1 MSAPAPAPMSAPAA
15 APTAAPI
22 AGFVPGEPVLPRP
35 ARRVRRAATTLLAVM
50 IALGVAVPILAGVV
64 TLPVR
69 SVQISGEFA
78 HATRADIERAVAPL
92 LVSGLIRVDVE
103 ALRRAALAVP
113 GVRSATVRRVL
124 PDRVEIFVMER
135 VAIARWAGGGFIEV
149 DGTHFS
155 PAGAGEPS
163 EALPLLTGPEGSHR
177 RVLDLHVALERV
189 LAPLGMTP
197 VATELTARD
206 VLYATLDD
214 GPRLVMRPEAVA
226 RNAGVYAKVLAKVM
240 AGRLDEVER
249 VDFRYPTGF
258 AVRMRQGDAAAEAR
272 S

>member
-1 MSAPAPAPMSAPAA
+1 MSAPTPAPLSE
-15 APTAAPI
+15 
-22 AGFVPGEPVLPRP
+22 FVPGERVLPRP
-35 ARRVRRAATTLLAVM
+35 VNRVRRAAPAVLAVM
-50 IALGVAVPILAGVV
+50 VALGVAVPIVAGVV

-69 SVQISGEFA
+69 SVQISGEFV
-78 HATRADIERAVAPL
+78 RVSKADIERAVAPL
-92 LVSGLIRVDVE
+92 LDSGLLRVDLE

-113 GVRSATVRRVL
+113 GVREAAVRRVRS
-124 PDRVEIFVMER
+124 DRVEIFVIER

-155 PAGAGEPS
+155 PSDGGES
-163 EALPLLTGPEGSHR
+163 AEALPMLTGPEGSQQ
-177 RVLDLHVALERV
+177 RVLDLHTSLERV

-197 VATELTARD
+197 VATELTPRG
-206 VLYATLDD
+206 VLYATLDR

-226 RNAGVYAKVLAKVM
+226 SDAGTWARVLARVM

-258 AVRMRQGDAAAEAR
+258 AVRMRPGDAAAGAQ